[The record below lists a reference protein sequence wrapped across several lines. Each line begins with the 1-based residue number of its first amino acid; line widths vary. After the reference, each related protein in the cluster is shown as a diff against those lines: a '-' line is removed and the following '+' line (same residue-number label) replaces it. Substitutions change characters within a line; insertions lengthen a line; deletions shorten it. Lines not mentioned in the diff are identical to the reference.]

1 MSENKLVIS
10 QREKNKLR
18 KRKLSD
24 LLANGTTIL
33 FSTFCVA
40 ILVWILVY
48 VFSNGYKYLTWE
60 YLTSDYSQD
69 SLVIKTP
76 DDFDIDNY
84 QTFDEASSEEGTYF
98 SSKWGVSLK
107 NGVDNDKNT
116 VVYFANIQNGSP
128 IKDLINAGNTQVA
141 DINQNYY
148 ISYINFESKDG
159 LSSTIINGADGAQ
172 EMAKAFDKY
181 DVIFTSVIVSL
192 GGGIRGSLL
201 NTLLLIIVTI
211 IIALPIGIGAA
222 IYLACYAKEG
232 RLTRVFRTLIDITSG
247 IPSIIFGL
255 AGAIIFIPF
264 TNVIMGT
271 NGGNILSGALTMSI
285 MLLPTIVKNTEESI
299 KVIPKPLKDASLALG
314 ASYSQTM
321 FKVILPNALPRIL
334 TSVLLSIGRII
345 GESAALVFALGT
357 TIGDTASFT
366 KGYATLAVHI
376 WLILGGETPAYGS
389 ACAISIIIILTV
401 LILSILVKLISL
413 RLNKFKGRN

>member
-10 QREKNKLR
+10 QREKTIIR

-24 LLANGTTIL
+24 LFTNGITFL

-40 ILVWILVY
+40 VLIWILVY
-48 VFSNGYKYLTWE
+48 VFSNGYKYLTWD

-84 QTFDEASSEEGTYF
+84 QTFDEPSSEEGTYF

-107 NGVDNDKNT
+107 NGVDNDKNN

-141 DINQNYY
+141 EINQNYY

-159 LSSTIINGADGAQ
+159 LSSLIINGTDGAQ
-172 EMAKAFDKY
+172 EMAKAFEKY
-181 DVIFTSVIVSL
+181 DVIFTSVIVTL

-201 NTLLLIIVTI
+201 NTLLLIMVTI

-222 IYLACYAKEG
+222 IYLSCYAKEG
-232 RLTRVFRTLIDITSG
+232 GLTRVFRTLIDITSG

-264 TNVIMGT
+264 TNMIMGT
-271 NGGNILSGALTMSI
+271 NGGNILSGALTMAI

-299 KVIPKPLKDASLALG
+299 KVIPKSLKDASLALG

-321 FKVILPNALPRIL
+321 FKVVLPNALPGIL

-413 RLNKFKGRN
+413 RLNKYKGKN